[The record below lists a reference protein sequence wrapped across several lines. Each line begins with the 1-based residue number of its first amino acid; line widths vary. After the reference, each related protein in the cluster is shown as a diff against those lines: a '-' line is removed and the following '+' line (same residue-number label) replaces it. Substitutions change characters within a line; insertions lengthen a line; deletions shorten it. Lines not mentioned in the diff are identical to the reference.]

1 MSATGSDGKSFQI
14 IEAISSIEGAPV
26 TGRRRWSES
35 FKTELVAETLEAGAN
50 VSAIA
55 RRAGIQPAQL
65 FAWRRK
71 ALREGSVQA
80 VGPHFVEVETVG
92 TQSIEIVIGGIVVR
106 AGAQIGEEHLCR
118 VIRAVR
124 SA

>member
-1 MSATGSDGKSFQI
+1 MSATGSDSRSFQVI
-14 IEAISSIEGAPV
+14 DAVGAIEGAPV

-35 FKTELVAETLEAGAN
+35 FKTELVAKSLTPEAN

-55 RRAGIQPAQL
+55 RRAGILPAQL

-71 ALREGSVQA
+71 ALREGTVQA
-80 VGPHFVEVETVG
+80 VCPRFVAVETAG
-92 TQSIEIVIGGIVVR
+92 SEAIEIVIGGIVVR
-106 AGAQIGEEHLCR
+106 AGTDVSEEHLRR
-118 VIRAVR
+118 VVRALR